1 MSASARGRLSVVGLG
16 PGSDG
21 LLAPD
26 AAAAFRDAD
35 DLIGYFPYVD
45 MAVRLAGPL
54 KATLHASDNRV
65 EMDRARHAFELA
77 ASGRKVVVVSSGDP
91 GIFAMATAVIEALH
105 AECAAADNA
114 ADQAG
119 SESGSESASA
129 ATGQATG
136 ERAAAWRAVELVI
149 VPGISAAQA
158 AAARVGAPLGHDFCV
173 LSLSDNLKPW
183 EVIERRLELAAS
195 ADLVLALYNPISKAR
210 PWQLGRAF
218 DLLRRHLPATTPVVL
233 GRDVGRPAERLI
245 VTTLGEV
252 SPEQVD
258 MRTVVIVGSSQTR
271 AFPRGDGSLWV
282 YTPRWYAAASAAEAA
297 SPEASGDGAA
307 GA

>member
-1 MSASARGRLSVVGLG
+1 MSDARRGRLSVVGLG
-16 PGSDG
+16 PGSEG

-65 EMDRARHAFELA
+65 EMDRARHAFDLA

-105 AECAAADNA
+105 AECEAAGNAADNSSGESCGDFSSNA
-114 ADQAG
+114 A
-119 SESGSESASA
+119 
-129 ATGQATG
+129 G
-136 ERAAAWRAVELVI
+136 ERAATWRAVELVI

-158 AAARVGAPLGHDFCV
+158 AASRVGAPLGHDFCV

-183 EVIERRLELAAS
+183 ELIERRLELAAS

-252 SPEQVD
+252 TPAQVD

-282 YTPRWYAAASAAEAA
+282 YTPRWYEAA
-297 SPEASGDGAA
+297 PAGEAGSPEASGDGAA

>member
-35 DLIGYFPYVD
+35 DLIGYFPYVN

-54 KATLHASDNRV
+54 KATLHASNNRV

-114 ADQAG
+114 AEPA
-119 SESGSESASA
+119 GSESASTASSRA
-129 ATGQATG
+129 AG

-158 AAARVGAPLGHDFCV
+158 AASRVGAPLGHDFCV
-173 LSLSDNLKPW
+173 LSLSNNLKPW

-218 DLLRRHLPATTPVVL
+218 ELLRRHLPATTPVVL

-282 YTPRWYAAASAAEAA
+282 YTPRWYGEASAGEAA
-297 SPEASGDGAA
+297 GGV
-307 GA
+307 

>member
-1 MSASARGRLSVVGLG
+1 MSRPVARAGAAPLASAGGWLRVVGLG
-16 PGSDG
+16 PGSAG
-21 LLAPD
+21 LLAPE
-26 AAAAFRDAD
+26 AAEAFRDAD
-35 DLIGYFPYVD
+35 DLIGYFPYVE

-54 KATLHASDNRV
+54 RATLHASDNRV
-65 EMDRARHAFELA
+65 EMERARHAFALA

-105 AECAAADNA
+105 AECVS
-114 ADQAG
+114 AG
-119 SESGSESASA
+119 EH
-129 ATGQATG
+129 
-136 ERAAAWRAVELVI
+136 AAAWQAVDVGI

-158 AAARVGAPLGHDFCV
+158 AASRVGAPLGHDFCV

-183 EVIERRLELAAS
+183 EVIERRLELAAT

-233 GRDVGRPAERLI
+233 GRDIGRPAERL
-245 VTTLGEV
+245 VVSTLGEV
-252 SPEQVD
+252 TPEQVD

-271 AFPRGDGSLWV
+271 AFPRGDGATWV
-282 YTPRWYAAASAAEAA
+282 YTPRWYDEA
-297 SPEASGDGAA
+297 GDGEVLSNDE
-307 GA
+307 GSPT